1 MYTKCIV
8 RLPQML
14 PRSSM
19 KRLEGLCK
27 VDYIKKVDKL
37 YIYSRFFFYNYMGH
51 LVLNPC
57 QEN

>member
-14 PRSSM
+14 PRSLM
-19 KRLEGLCK
+19 KCLEGLCK
-27 VDYIKKVDKL
+27 DDYIKKVNKL
-37 YIYSRFFFYNYMGH
+37 YIYSRFFYNYMGH